1 MKPLTAPAA
10 PPDLGACSDAELAA
24 LCSQGQPDAFELV
37 MRRHNRL
44 LFRTA
49 RAILRSDEDAQDV
62 LQEAYLKAWHGL
74 ARWRGEARL
83 STWLVRIVVNEA
95 VSRQRRPAAEVL
107 PLFTAP
113 TEGEPEETMALPGD
127 ADAGPDAALLRGQL
141 RALMERRIDALPESF
156 RTVFMLRAIE
166 ELSAVEVAELLQL
179 PEATVRTRYFRAR
192 AALREM
198 LAQDLDLAT
207 ADAFAFAGARCDRVV
222 AHVMARLRR

>member
-1 MKPLTAPAA
+1 MKPLAA
-10 PPDLGACSDAELAA
+10 LPDLNDCSDAELAA
-24 LCSQGQPDAFELV
+24 LCAQGQVEAFEPV

-62 LQEAYLKAWHGL
+62 LQEAYLKAWHAL
-74 ARWRGEARL
+74 ARFRGEARL

-95 VSRQRRPAAEVL
+95 VSRRRGPEAVLTLVEEPDEEAADE
-107 PLFTAP
+107 
-113 TEGEPEETMALPGD
+113 
-127 ADAGPDAALLRGQL
+127 ADPGPDALLMRGQM
-141 RALMERRIDALPESF
+141 RALMERRIDALPEAF
-156 RTVFMLRAIE
+156 RTVFMLRAVE

-198 LAQDLDLAT
+198 LAQDIDLAT
-207 ADAFAFAGARCDRVV
+207 ADAFAFAGARCDRIV
-222 AHVMARLRR
+222 ARVMARLRR